1 MHENMQQPRFRGRV
15 RAAVIA
21 ASLCLAVGCA
31 STPQSTRLR
40 ASDFDVTVSEIVA
53 QLAASD
59 FLAERTPADPQF
71 RIVTRSVENL
81 TSDVLTQ
88 SEMWTAVA
96 RIQAALPLRQL
107 AERKNIVFQMP
118 PEQVEALR
126 RIGLD
131 SPPTPQNRPTHV
143 LTAVFRSA
151 TRSGASPGTRFTDLR
166 KEYYYFDYRIVNLAT
181 RELAWSGSVEF
192 ARAAVGLAIN

>member
-1 MHENMQQPRFRGRV
+1 MQQPRFRGRV
-15 RAAVIA
+15 RGAVIA
-21 ASLCLAVGCA
+21 ASLCLAGGC
-31 STPQSTRLR
+31 TTMPESTRLR
-40 ASDFDVTVSEIVA
+40 ASDFDATVNEIVA

-59 FLAERTPADPQF
+59 FLADRRPGDPQI

-81 TSDVLTQ
+81 TSDVLTH

-107 AERKNIVFQMP
+107 AARKNIVFQMP
-118 PEQVEALR
+118 PEQVDALR
-126 RIGLD
+126 RVGLD

-151 TRSGASPGTRFTDLR
+151 TRSGASPGSQFTDLR
-166 KEYYYFDYRIVNLAT
+166 KEYYFLDYRIVDLST
-181 RELAWSGSVEF
+181 RQLEWSGSFEF